1 MKSTQY
7 WLWVKFKKIE
17 DKNVKKKRLGN
28 INVYHKAINILHKI
42 NTCQWCQKFI
52 WLLLN
57 SKKIFSATD
66 FFSSQTIKK

>member
-1 MKSTQY
+1 M
-7 WLWVKFKKIE
+7 
-17 DKNVKKKRLGN
+17 KKKRLGN